1 MRLCAILVID
11 MKNNRFA
18 TVSFLFLLATALT
31 PSLLGDKFVDRVE
44 NSTEVYKEL
53 INASDSGVPEYLLE
67 RCQCI
72 VVIPHVV
79 KAAFGFG
86 GRSGNGIASCKDEK
100 GSWSPPSFVKLTGG
114 SFGFQIGAQ
123 ASDLVLFLMTEK
135 SAKGLL
141 ESSFTLGADASV
153 AAGPVGRTVE
163 ADTDISF
170 QAEIFAYA
178 RSKGLFAG
186 ISLAGA
192 SLRAD
197 ETAIRKFY
205 GQDVDPQVILFD
217 HKVPKF
223 PFVAQRFQAVLP

>member
-1 MRLCAILVID
+1 
-11 MKNNRFA
+11 MKNNKVA
-18 TVSFLFLLATALT
+18 TIGLVCLLIASLT
-31 PSLLGDKFVDRVE
+31 PSLFGDKFVDRVE

-53 INASDSGVPEYLLE
+53 INASDNSVPKNLLE
-67 RCQCI
+67 RCQCV

-86 GRSGNGIASCKDEK
+86 GRNGNGIASCKNEK

-114 SFGFQIGAQ
+114 SFGFQIGVQ
-123 ASDLVLFLMTEK
+123 ASDLVLFIMTEK
-135 SAKGLL
+135 SAQGLL
-141 ESSFTLGADASV
+141 ESSFTLGADASL

-170 QAEIFAYA
+170 QAEIYAYA

-192 SLRAD
+192 RLRAD

-205 GQDVDPQVILFD
+205 GQDIEPRVILFD